1 MFPGDLAV
9 WIPGFQVH
17 SCYPSSIPG
26 QGTEIPQAAQ
36 CGKKKNQKTKNK
48 TKKTTYQIIK
58 YKLTTTATA
67 KLLQSCLTLHD
78 PMDCSPPGSYVH
90 GIVQARILKWTA
102 MKKSSHVEGYL

>member
-1 MFPGDLAV
+1 MTLQF
-9 WIPGFQVH
+9 GFQAFKFTPVTQVQALVRELRSLKLH
-17 SCYPSSIPG
+17 SV
-26 QGTEIPQAAQ
+26 A
-36 CGKKKNQKTKNK
+36 KKKKQKTKNK

-90 GIVQARILKWTA
+90 GIVQARILEWTA